1 MRRLFLFLATLITS
15 SACSTPAKDTTA
27 KAATTALPL
36 IPQDQFQRQAAVG
49 GGYAL
54 VTAMMVNQDAR
65 SIVGMYAPDAI
76 LVLPDSTVR
85 NAPAIAAR
93 WVQLAQATSMAD
105 FQRSSLG
112 MSVIDDSTLADSG
125 SYLMTV
131 KRTPKD
137 SAIQRGRYQ
146 ALWRARPGTGSWVML
161 EDRIIPAAAGKKKGA
176 R

>member
-1 MRRLFLFLATLITS
+1 MRRLFLLLAALITS
-15 SACSTPAKDTTA
+15 SACSAPVRDTTA
-27 KAATTALPL
+27 KAAMPSLPL
-36 IPQDQFQRQAAVG
+36 IPQDQFQRQAQVG

-54 VTAMMVNQDAR
+54 VTAMMVNKDAR

-93 WVQLAQATSMAD
+93 LVQLAQATSMTD

-112 MSVIDDSTLADSG
+112 MSVTDDSTLADSG

-137 SAIQRGRYQ
+137 SVIQRGRYH

-161 EDRIIPAAAGKKKGA
+161 EDHIIPDAGKKKGA

>member
-1 MRRLFLFLATLITS
+1 MRRLFILLVTLIAS
-15 SACSTPAKDTTA
+15 SACNAPAKDTSA
-27 KAATTALPL
+27 KAATSALPL

-49 GGYAL
+49 GGYSL
-54 VTAMMVNQDAR
+54 LTAMMINKDAR
-65 SIVGMYAPDAI
+65 SIAGMYAPDAI

-85 NAPAIAAR
+85 NAPAIATR
-93 WVQLAQATSMAD
+93 WVQLAQATSLAD

-112 MSVIDDSTLADSG
+112 MSIIDDSTLADSG

-137 SAIQRGRYQ
+137 SVIQRGRYL
-146 ALWRARPGTGSWVML
+146 ARWRARPGTGSWMML
-161 EDRIIPAAAGKKKGA
+161 EDHIIPAAGKKKGA

>member
-1 MRRLFLFLATLITS
+1 MRRLSILFATLIAS
-15 SACSTPAKDTTA
+15 SACSPPAKDTAA
-27 KAATTALPL
+27 KAAAPTVPL

-49 GGYAL
+49 TGYSL
-54 VTAMMVNQDAR
+54 VSAMMVNNDAR

-85 NAPAIAAR
+85 NSPAIAAR

-112 MSVIDDSTLADSG
+112 MSVTDDSTLADSG

-137 SAIQRGRYQ
+137 SVIQRGRYH

-161 EDRIIPAAAGKKKGA
+161 EDRLIPDAGKKKGA